1 MNYPRFLKNI
11 RGFSINN
18 DIFMTGTNTFINHVI
33 FTPILLILGGI
44 TMNDNIINDV
54 YKFDKILL
62 KWFPKKF
69 GMAVPRDEHAL
80 TILQL
85 NEIEPFCLQQ

>member
-1 MNYPRFLKNI
+1 
-11 RGFSINN
+11 
-18 DIFMTGTNTFINHVI
+18 MTGTNTFKFHVNS
-33 FTPILLILGGI
+33 TPIFLILGGI

-54 YKFDKILL
+54 YKFDKIML

-80 TILQL
+80 TIIPM